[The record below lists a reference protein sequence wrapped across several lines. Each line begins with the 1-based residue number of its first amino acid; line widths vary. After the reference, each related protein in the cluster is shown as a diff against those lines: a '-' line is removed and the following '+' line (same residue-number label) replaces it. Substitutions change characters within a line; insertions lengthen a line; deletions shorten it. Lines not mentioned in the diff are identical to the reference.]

1 MAVGW
6 FINIRFISL
15 KLASPHMPQNPRPH
29 RRGFLAGLRASF
41 LTGLVI
47 VAPAV
52 LTIWLITTVVEF
64 VDSRVMPLIPQR
76 IFPSEITGINIP
88 GLGLVIFLIFTLV
101 VGWLAKGYIGRSLIQ
116 WSEELVA
123 RMPVVRSIYNGL
135 KQIAETVFS
144 SGNTSFKKA
153 CLIEYPRRGIWAMAF
168 ISTEAKGEVARK
180 IAGEARMMS
189 IFLPT
194 TPNPTSGFLL
204 FVPEDDVVL
213 LDMSVEEAAKLII
226 SAGLVVPD
234 PDKPGKVKAAS
245 RKRKDD
251 A

>member
-1 MAVGW
+1 M
-6 FINIRFISL
+6 
-15 KLASPHMPQNPRPH
+15 SPSPRPH

-52 LTIWLITTVVEF
+52 LTVWLITTVVEF
-64 VDSRVMPLIPQR
+64 VDSRVMPLIPLR
-76 IFPSEITGINIP
+76 IIPSQLSDINIP
-88 GLGLVIFLIFTLV
+88 GLGLLIFVIFTLI

-116 WSEELVA
+116 WSEDLVA

-153 CLIEYPRRGIWAMAF
+153 CIIEYPRKGLWAMAF
-168 ISTEAKGEVARK
+168 ISTDAKGEVAAK
-180 IAGEARMMS
+180 IGETDKMIS
-189 IFLPT
+189 VFLPT

-204 FVPEDDVVL
+204 FVPEKDVIV
-213 LDMSVEEAAKLII
+213 LDMSVEDAAKLVI

-234 PDKPGKVKAAS
+234 PDNPGKVKTNG
-245 RKRKDD
+245 RKRR
-251 A
+251 AAPEQS

>member
-1 MAVGW
+1 MSSA
-6 FINIRFISL
+6 
-15 KLASPHMPQNPRPH
+15 PRPH
-29 RRGFLAGLRASF
+29 RRGFFAGLRASF

-64 VDSRVMPLIPQR
+64 VDSRVMPLIPARVLPPQLV
-76 IFPSEITGINIP
+76 SLNLP
-88 GLGLVIFLIFTLV
+88 GVGVIVALVFTLI

-116 WSEELVA
+116 WSEDLVA

-144 SGNTSFKKA
+144 QSNASFQRA
-153 CLIEYPRRGIWAMAF
+153 CLIEYPRPGLWAVAF
-168 ISTEAKGEVARK
+168 VSTTTKGEIPRRIDNDGPILSV
-180 IAGEARMMS
+180 
-189 IFLPT
+189 FLPT

-204 FVPEDDVVL
+204 FVPERDVKL
-213 LDMSVEEAAKLII
+213 LDMSVEDAAKLII

-234 PDKPGKVKAAS
+234 TERPGQVLK
-245 RKRKDD
+245 RRKDKTPSAEPAD
-251 A
+251 DPTDPR